1 MKRSIPLVLGFA
13 ALACLFWF
21 FGVHDV
27 RRALSRAHPGL
38 LLVYLALAIAV
49 LFGYCARWRL
59 VAATFGRRLP
69 WRRLVMARMAG
80 DAVGWLLPSAKLA
93 GEPVRVA
100 LVMREGLRAPEASA
114 GVAIDRLLELLS
126 NMICVLVY
134 VSIFSLARAGG
145 SALHVAVAGALAGLT
160 LIAVPLVL
168 LGTGRR
174 PLAPFYGKRARR
186 FLPRLAPW
194 MDALRHTEDHLAQF
208 FRDHPSVF
216 LRGLLLS
223 LMIEA
228 VIVVEYHFLLRAFA
242 VDIGLP
248 VLLMVLL
255 GSGVAHV
262 VPSPAGLGALEASQ
276 VAVLGL
282 AQGAPASGLVV
293 GIVLRLHE
301 TLWIAAG
308 LTMLA
313 WSGFA
318 RGLLGPTVEGDGV
331 AA

>member
-1 MKRSIPLVLGFA
+1 
-13 ALACLFWF
+13 
-21 FGVHDV
+21 
-27 RRALSRAHPGL
+27 
-38 LLVYLALAIAV
+38 
-49 LFGYCARWRL
+49 
-59 VAATFGRRLP
+59 
-69 WRRLVMARMAG
+69 
-80 DAVGWLLPSAKLA
+80 
-93 GEPVRVA
+93 
-100 LVMREGLRAPEASA
+100 
-114 GVAIDRLLELLS
+114 LLELLG
-126 NMICVLVY
+126 NMICVLIY

-145 SALHVAVAGALAGLT
+145 STLHMAVAGALAGLI
-160 LIAVPLVL
+160 LLAVPLVL

-174 PLAPFYGKRARR
+174 PLALFYGERARR
-186 FLPRLAPW
+186 ALPNLAAW
-194 MDALRHTEDHLAQF
+194 MDALRHTEDHVAQF

-223 LMIEA
+223 LLVEA

-242 VDIGLP
+242 VEIGLP

-255 GSGVAHV
+255 GSGVARV
-262 VPSPAGLGALEASQ
+262 IPSPAGLGALEASQ

-308 LTMLA
+308 LVMLA